1 MIAINDMAFTYRG
14 GEFCL
19 RIPQLQIAA
28 GETVAVIGSSGT
40 GKTTLLN
47 LVAGVTVPEKG
58 RVVTND
64 VTVSEMS
71 DSARRDFRIQHIGF
85 VFQEFEMLN
94 YLSVL
99 DNIMLPCRISPA
111 MHVDSSVR
119 DRARSLA
126 KMVGIEDKL
135 RRNVRRLSQ
144 GERQRVAIC
153 RALLP
158 QPAIV
163 LADEPTGNL
172 DPINTDIVLDL
183 LFGYVRDNGTTF
195 ISVTHDRDMLDRFDS
210 VVDMAKICAVEAC
223 T

>member
-1 MIAINDMAFTYRG
+1 MVFTYRG

-19 RIPQLQIAA
+19 RIPELQVAA

-47 LVAGVTVPEKG
+47 LIAGVTIPEQG
-58 RVVTND
+58 SIVTHD
-64 VTVSEMS
+64 VAVSELA
-71 DSARRDFRIQHIGF
+71 DRARRDFRIQHIGF
-85 VFQEFEMLN
+85 VFQEFEMLD

-99 DNIMLPCRISPA
+99 DNILLPYRISPT
-111 MHVDSSVR
+111 MHIDSTVR

-126 KMVGIEDKL
+126 GMVGIDDKL

-158 QPAIV
+158 QPILI

-172 DPINTDIVLDL
+172 DPNNTEHVLDL
-183 LFGYVRDNGTTF
+183 LFNYVRTNGSTF
-195 ISVTHDRDMLDRFDS
+195 VSVTHDWDALKRFDRTIN
-210 VVDMAKICAVEAC
+210 MNEICPQEESK
-223 T
+223 